1 MGRMKELSAEIEQM
15 DLIRVGLVEEA
26 LRDVINCWEQ
36 GGTPCEIDAAM
47 NRAAIVLGEV
57 K

>member
-1 MGRMKELSAEIEQM
+1 MNIE
-15 DLIRVGLVEEA
+15 
-26 LRDVINCWEQ
+26 NCWDQ